1 MAARPAILRQAEL
14 ARYAKAMRQAGV
26 DQWRVVAR
34 PDGSH
39 ELIVGKSEPAFLGPD
54 PDELLK

>member
-1 MAARPAILRQAEL
+1 MANRPALLKQSEL
-14 ARYAKAMRQAGV
+14 ARYAKAMQMAGV
-26 DQWRVVAR
+26 SEWRVVAR

-39 ELIVGKSEPAFLGPD
+39 EIVAGKSNAAQMGPD